1 MKTSA
6 NSLDRERLERA
17 WKQDQSQTENLKFSG
32 LKGIFQRLLKFFV
45 GANDL
50 RIWQTNDRLGNNWWH
65 AYDPV
70 TGRHTSVDSEAQ
82 MRTWIEQHYY
92 H

>member
-6 NSLDRERLERA
+6 SSLDRERLEIA
-17 WKQDQSQTENLKFSG
+17 WNRDQSPTLKLSG
-32 LKGIFQRLLKFFV
+32 LKGIFQRLLKLFV

-50 RIWQTNDRLGNNWWH
+50 RIWQTNDSLGNNWWH

-70 TGRHTSVDSEAQ
+70 TGRHTSVDSEAE
-82 MRTWIEQHYY
+82 MRAWIEQHYNY
-92 H
+92 